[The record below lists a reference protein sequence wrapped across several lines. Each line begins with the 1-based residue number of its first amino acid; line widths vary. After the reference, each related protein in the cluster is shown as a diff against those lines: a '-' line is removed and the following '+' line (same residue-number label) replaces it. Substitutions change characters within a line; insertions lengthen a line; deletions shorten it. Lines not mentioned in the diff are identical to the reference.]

1 MAVQAFHGLVRG
13 VWRQDLTG
21 KAVQGSED
29 QAEIDALVDQIAQIR
44 MRLQIARDINEV
56 GELLALI
63 YRCEDRIKDI
73 KRSSRRQKS
82 AAEAYASR
90 MESPRSQVA

>member
-73 KRSSRRQKS
+73 KRSYRRQKS
-82 AAEAYASR
+82 PPEAHRLR
-90 MESPRSQVA
+90 M

>member
-1 MAVQAFHGLVRG
+1 MAVQTLHGLVRG
-13 VWRQDLTG
+13 GWQQDLTG
-21 KAVQGSED
+21 HSVQGSSD

-44 MRLQIARDINEV
+44 TRLRIARDINEV
-56 GELLALI
+56 GELLAQI

-82 AAEAYASR
+82 PAEAQASR
-90 MESPRSQVA
+90 I

>member
-1 MAVQAFHGLVRG
+1 MAVQTLHGLVRG
-13 VWRQDLTG
+13 AWSQDLIG
-21 KAVQGSED
+21 RPVQGSDEHS
-29 QAEIDALVDQIAQIR
+29 EIDALIDQIAHIR
-44 MRLQIARDINEV
+44 TRLRVARDINEV

-82 AAEAYASR
+82 PAKAQASR
-90 MESPRSQVA
+90 M

>member
-1 MAVQAFHGLVRG
+1 M
-13 VWRQDLTG
+13 WRQDLTG

-73 KRSSRRQKS
+73 KRSYRRQKS
-82 AAEAYASR
+82 PPEAHRLR
-90 MESPRSQVA
+90 M

>member
-1 MAVQAFHGLVRG
+1 MAVQTLHGLVRG

-21 KAVQGSED
+21 DPVQGSSD
-29 QAEIDALVDQIAQIR
+29 QAEIDALIDQIAQIR
-44 MRLQIARDINEV
+44 MRLRNARDINEV

-73 KRSSRRQKS
+73 KRSSRLQKS
-82 AAEAYASR
+82 LPEALTSG
-90 MESPRSQVA
+90 M

>member
-1 MAVQAFHGLVRG
+1 MAFQAVHGLVRG
-13 VWRQDLTG
+13 VWRQDFTVHPVRG
-21 KAVQGSED
+21 NSN

-44 MRLQIARDINEV
+44 MRLRMARDINEV

-73 KRSSRRQKS
+73 KRRSR
-82 AAEAYASR
+82 
-90 MESPRSQVA
+90 